1 MKNIRQYETFIDP
14 ITLWK
19 LIHGGDPVPPEVARL
34 TSALAIYSLAAN
46 LKGGAEIKASSRAFI
61 EKQLAQGG

>member
-34 TSALAIYSLAAN
+34 TAGLAIYSLASS
-46 LKGGAEIKASSRAFI
+46 LKGGAEIKAATRAFV

>member
-1 MKNIRQYETFIDP
+1 MKNVRQYETFIDP

-19 LIHGGDPVPPEVARL
+19 LIHGGDPVPPEVLRL

-46 LKGGAEIKASSRAFI
+46 LKGGDEIKAASIAFVQ
-61 EKQLAQGG
+61 KQLAQAR